1 MKNPMKQLCFLA
13 ALFAFNSVTAQ
24 NALDFDGTDDIVNCG
39 NDTSI
44 QISGSK
50 ITLEAWIYPTAWK
63 KQIFEGTILVKEDN
77 TNNYGFML
85 RVGDGGK
92 LNFAIGDGSWHELN
106 SSSAVLSLNTWQH
119 IAATYNGSKMKIYVN
134 GVAVDSLSVS
144 ASISNASTT
153 NMTLGAH
160 PTYGRAYQG
169 MLDEVRVWNICLD
182 SAAIAASMNR
192 ELCTRPRA
200 LKAYYKFNQ
209 GKAAQSN
216 TNVKKLN
223 DLSLYRNHGT
233 LSAFTLNGSSSN
245 WIKGQNYLKDVVNV
259 SDTISACARYTSP
272 SKRFTWIKSG
282 TYKDTL
288 PTVVMGCDSIIT
300 IQLTIRKVSS
310 NQIKVHACS
319 SYVSPSGNYTWSKS
333 GVYTDYLK
341 NYVQCDSILTI
352 NLSVGGGRDSIYPN
366 VCKTFLSPAG
376 KTYTNS
382 GHYSDTLNNY
392 RNCDSIIDVFLTVRK
407 PSSSTFAINA
417 CNSVI
422 SPSGKHVY
430 TNSGTYS
437 DTILNK
443 QGCDSFMTIQVKL
456 QNSRSSISADVCNS
470 LRSPSGRYLW
480 TSSGTYRDTIINKAK
495 CDSVI
500 TVNLKVRKASSSV
513 SNISACRHYT
523 LARNSRKFN
532 QSGTFYDTIPN
543 YAGCDSVITYN
554 LSIQTFNTAV
564 SQNGAI
570 LSSGSNTGNWQW
582 LSCTD
587 GMSVIPAATQK
598 TYTATKNGRYAVEL
612 SNGSCR
618 DTSDCYSV
626 SGLSVGNLNNADF
639 FTIYPNPSNGNF
651 TLQSHHFSEPGKLII
666 RSVSGNVVY
675 EVLCNAGG
683 TVQVNAGFLPSG
695 LYVLELQTSTNQY
708 LKYVIIIQ

>member
-1 MKNPMKQLCFLA
+1 MKQLCFLA
-13 ALFAFNSVTAQ
+13 ALCTIFTAGAQ
-24 NALDFDGTDDIVNCG
+24 NTLDFDGTDDIVNCG

-44 QISGSK
+44 QISGTK

-63 KQIFEGTILVKEDN
+63 KQIFEGNILVKEDN
-77 TNNYGFML
+77 ANNYGFML

-92 LNFAIGDGSWHELN
+92 LNFAFGDGSWHELN
-106 SSSAVLSLNTWQH
+106 SSAAVLSLSTWQH
-119 IAATYNGSKMKIYVN
+119 IAATYNGSKMKLYVN
-134 GVAVDSLSVS
+134 GVATDSLSVS

-160 PTYGRAYQG
+160 PTYGRQYQG

-182 SAAIAASMNR
+182 SAAIAANMNR
-192 ELCTRPRA
+192 ELCMRPRA

-216 TNVKKLN
+216 PNVKKLN

-233 LSAFTLNGSSSN
+233 LSAFTLNGSGSN
-245 WIKGQNYLKDVVNV
+245 WLRGQNYLKDAVNV
-259 SDTISACARYTSP
+259 SDTVSACARYTSP
-272 SKRFTWIKSG
+272 SKRFIWIKSG

-300 IQLTIRKVSS
+300 VQLTIRKVSS

-319 SYVSPSGNYTWSKS
+319 SYVSPSGVYTWTKS
-333 GVYTDYLK
+333 GVYTDFLK

-366 VCKTFLSPAG
+366 VCKAFLSPAG
-376 KTYTNS
+376 KTYSNS

-392 RNCDSIIDVFLTVRK
+392 RNCDSIIDIFLTVRK
-407 PSSSTFAINA
+407 PSSSTIATNA
-417 CNSVI
+417 CHSVI
-422 SPSGKHVY
+422 SPSGKRVY
-430 TNSGTYS
+430 TASGTYS
-437 DTILNK
+437 DTIPNK

-456 QNSRSSISADVCNS
+456 LNSQSSINADVCNS
-470 LRSPSGRYLW
+470 MRSPSGRYLW
-480 TSSGTYRDTIINKAK
+480 TTSGTYRDTIISKAK

-500 TVNLKVRKASSSV
+500 TVNLKVRKASSAI
-513 SNISACRHYT
+513 SNISACRQYT
-523 LARNSRKFN
+523 FARNGRKFN
-532 QSGTFYDTIPN
+532 QSGTFFDTIPN
-543 YAGCDSVITYN
+543 SSGCDSVITYK
-554 LSIQTFNTAV
+554 LTIQSFNTSV

-587 GMSVIPAATQK
+587 GMSLIPAATQK
-598 TYTATKNGRYAVEL
+598 TYTATKNGQYAVEL

-618 DTSDCYSV
+618 DTSACYTV
-626 SGLSVGNLNNADF
+626 SGLSLHNLNNADVF
-639 FTIYPNPSNGNF
+639 LIYPNPNNGNF
-651 TLQSHHFSEPGKLII
+651 TLQSNHFSESAKITI
-666 RSVSGNVVY
+666 RSVSGNTVY

-683 TVQVNAGFLPSG
+683 MIQVNAGFLPSG
-695 LYVLELQTSTNQY
+695 LYVIVLQTSTNQY
-708 LKYVIIIQ
+708 IKYFTVMQ

>member
-44 QISGSK
+44 QISGTK

-63 KQIFEGTILVKEDN
+63 KQIFEGNILVKEDN

-92 LNFAIGDGSWHELN
+92 LNFAFGDGSWHELN
-106 SSSAVLSLNTWQH
+106 SSGAVLSLSTWQH

-134 GVAVDSLSVS
+134 GIAVDSLSVS

-153 NMTLGAH
+153 DMTLGAH
-160 PTYGRAYQG
+160 PTYGRQYQG

-182 SAAIAASMNR
+182 SAAIAANMNR
-192 ELCTRPRA
+192 ELCARPRA

-233 LSAFTLNGSSSN
+233 LSAFTLNGSGSN
-245 WIKGQNYLKDVVNV
+245 WLKGQNYLKDVVNV

-272 SKRFTWIKSG
+272 SKRFIWIKSG

-319 SYVSPSGNYTWSKS
+319 TYVSPSGNYTWTKS

-366 VCKTFLSPAG
+366 VCKAFLSPAG

-392 RNCDSIIDVFLTVRK
+392 RNCDSIIDIFLTVRK
-407 PSSSTFAINA
+407 PSSSTLSINA
-417 CNSVI
+417 CHSVI
-422 SPSGKHVY
+422 SPSGKRVY
-430 TNSGTYS
+430 TSSGTYS
-437 DTILNK
+437 DTIPNK
-443 QGCDSFMTIQVKL
+443 QGCDSFMTIRVKL
-456 QNSRSSISADVCNS
+456 LNSQSSINADVCQS

-480 TSSGTYRDTIINKAK
+480 TASGIYRDTIINKAK
-495 CDSVI
+495 CDSII
-500 TVNLKVRKASSSV
+500 TVNLKVRKASSAI

-523 LARNSRKFN
+523 FARNGRKFN

-543 YAGCDSVITYN
+543 YTGCDSVITYN
-554 LSIQTFNTAV
+554 LSIQTFNTGV

-587 GMSVIPAATQK
+587 GMSVIPAATQR
-598 TYTATKNGRYAVEL
+598 TYTATKNGQYAVEL

-618 DTSDCYSV
+618 DTSACYTV
-626 SGLSVGNLNNADF
+626 SGLSLSGLLNNAAF
-639 FTIYPNPSNGNF
+639 QIFPNPGNGVFDLRLPSEQQEVWVRVSDPSGRIVFEHLYAQFLQERISLNTVPGLYFIEVAYNGN
-651 TLQSHHFSEPGKLII
+651 
-666 RSVSGNVVY
+666 RSVRRLLT
-675 EVLCNAGG
+675 E
-683 TVQVNAGFLPSG
+683 
-695 LYVLELQTSTNQY
+695 
-708 LKYVIIIQ
+708 